1 MKYLHSMGYAHRNL
15 RPETILFETDMSI
28 YDLKIV
34 DLLSIGAVSKTTG
47 MPTII
52 SDEECDYLE
61 NLLNQVHSYTKSPE
75 LLKIKER
82 DFGSKSDIWTIG
94 VILYNMITGIPP
106 FYESIDFATRDK
118 IKHASFSC

>member
-1 MKYLHSMGYAHRNL
+1 MKYLHSQGYAHRNL

-34 DLLSIGAVSKTTG
+34 ELLSIGEVSKSTG
-47 MPTII
+47 IPTMI
-52 SDEECDYLE
+52 SDEECEDLE
-61 NLLNQVHSYTKSPE
+61 SLLNQVHSYSKSPE

-82 DFGSKSDIWTIG
+82 DFGTKTDLWTIG

-118 IKHASFSC
+118 IKQALYSC

>member
-1 MKYLHSMGYAHRNL
+1 
-15 RPETILFETDMSI
+15 MSV

-34 DLLSIGAVSKTTG
+34 ELLSIGAVSKSTG

-52 SDEECDYLE
+52 SDEECEDLE

-82 DFGSKSDIWTIG
+82 DYGAKSDLWTIG

-106 FYESIDFATRDK
+106 FFEHIDSATRDK
-118 IKHASFSC
+118 INKG